1 MLLLQLILWLAIF
14 LVFWTYF
21 GYYFMLRIISIFY
34 SRKVNKQEF
43 IPKVSLIIT
52 AYNEEKKIRQKL
64 ENTLGLSYPKD
75 KLEIIVVSDGS
86 TDKTEELVDTYK
98 QKDIRLLSLPDR
110 HGKHFAQYKAIETAK
125 YDIVVLTDATTFLR
139 EDAVAKIVQNFS
151 DPNIGCVSGK
161 DRAKSSGSAL
171 QGEALYVKY
180 EMELRALE
188 SKLASLVG
196 VSGSFFAVRKNLC
209 EIWHSDLSS
218 DFYLPILSHMKGYR
232 TVLEPEAIGYYEV
245 LKEPQKEFQRKVRTV
260 VRGLEVLF
268 KFKEIMNPFKYGT
281 YSFQMISHKLSRW
294 LVPVYLIFLFGL
306 NLLLFD
312 QGIFFVILFVSQVLF
327 YMLALSAFLIKKLQ
341 DIIPFKI
348 PFFFIVVNLSILVAW
363 YNFLIGKRF
372 VIWEPTKR

>member
-1 MLLLQLILWLAIF
+1 M
-14 LVFWTYF
+14 

-43 IPKVSLIIT
+43 IPEVSLVIT

-64 ENTLGLSYPKD
+64 ENTLALLYPKD
-75 KLEIIVVSDGS
+75 RLEIIVVSDGS
-86 TDKTEELVDTYK
+86 TDKTEELVSTHRDK
-98 QKDIRLLSLPDR
+98 GIRLLALSDR
-110 HGKHFAQYKAIETAK
+110 HGKHFAQYKGIEVAQ
-125 YDIVVLTDATTFLR
+125 YDILVLTDATTFLK

-151 DPNIGCVSGK
+151 DPNIGCISGK
-161 DRAKSSGSAL
+161 DRVKSPEPGL
-171 QGEALYVKY
+171 QGEGAYVNY
-180 EMELRALE
+180 EMKLRALE
-188 SKLASLVG
+188 SKLNSLVG

-218 DFYLPILSHMKGYR
+218 DFYLPILSYMKGYR

-268 KFKEIMNPFKYGT
+268 KFKKIMNPLKYGI
-281 YSFQMISHKLSRW
+281 YSLQMISHKLFRW
-294 LVPVYLIFLFGL
+294 LVPICLILLFFINLFLFSQDL
-306 NLLLFD
+306 FYRILLIMQILFY
-312 QGIFFVILFVSQVLF
+312 IVALLAFFV
-327 YMLALSAFLIKKLQ
+327 KKLQ
-341 DIIPFKI
+341 DIMPFKI

-363 YNFLIGKRF
+363 HNFLIGKRF